1 MQSSKIAIRLDTL
14 QITTININS
23 QVPTRIIEP
32 SGRAEDCKSSI
43 ESSILSRASISNRWL
58 TVESINVQISRF
70 VQVAVDILLDDT
82 SHKIALS
89 FDYKGKRKI
98 NLNCSLNELTE
109 QDVRGI
115 VSAKMNEVDRV
126 ITLAVLCEFILENDD
141 CGGNKDTRK
150 KVIAH
155 FKDYLK
161 REKIDLSSSTRI
173 LLHKDEY
180 GRTLPERWQ
189 EEYKLPHKLRQVRSM
204 FSKKNLVLFNR
215 EGWDTSHFGS
225 FISFVAETTVSQPF
239 TTSDSEIDNIIN
251 HFNSVS
257 AKHPVFYDIY
267 MLAMGCGLRQS
278 EIYQVRYED
287 FTTFGG
293 QCFLILPFATK
304 RTKLKGLN
312 TAEKVGIPEQVYN
325 HFTGREKL
333 GLIIEGGKRLHK
345 RFIKY
350 LKTEVGITEVKAC
363 HRLRKILGARLA
375 STAGIYHAAKTLR
388 NSVGVAERYYSDL
401 VQHKNDLAV

>member
-1 MQSSKIAIRLDTL
+1 MQSSKITIGLDTL

-23 QVPTRIIEP
+23 QVSTKSIERF
-32 SGRAEDCKSSI
+32 GRADDCKSLI
-43 ESSILSRASISNRWL
+43 REFDSRPRLHSNRWL
-58 TVESINVQISRF
+58 TVERIDIEISRF
-70 VQVAVDILLDDT
+70 VQVAVDILLDNT
-82 SHKIALS
+82 SHKIALL
-89 FDYKGKRKI
+89 FDYKGKRRI
-98 NLNCSLNELTE
+98 NLNCSLDELTE

-115 VSAKMNEVDRV
+115 VRAKMNEVDRV

-141 CGGNKDTRK
+141 CGGNRDTRK
-150 KVIAH
+150 KVIAN

-161 REKIDLSSSTRI
+161 RENIDLSSSTRV
-173 LLHKDEY
+173 LLQKDEY

-189 EEYKLPHKLRQVRSM
+189 DEYKLPHKLRQVRSM
-204 FSKKNLVLFNR
+204 FSKKNLVLFSR
-215 EGWDTSHFGS
+215 EGWDTSHFGN
-225 FISFVAETTVSQPF
+225 FVSFVAESTVSQPF
-239 TTSDSEIDNIIN
+239 TTSDAEIDHIIN

-257 AKHPVFYDIY
+257 AKHPVFYDLY

-293 QCFLILPFATK
+293 QCFLVLPFATK

-312 TAEKVGIPEQVYN
+312 TAEKVGIPEQVYI
-325 HFTGREKL
+325 HFTGREKT
-333 GLIIEGGKRLHK
+333 GLVIEGGKRLHK

-401 VQHKNDLAV
+401 VQHKNELAV